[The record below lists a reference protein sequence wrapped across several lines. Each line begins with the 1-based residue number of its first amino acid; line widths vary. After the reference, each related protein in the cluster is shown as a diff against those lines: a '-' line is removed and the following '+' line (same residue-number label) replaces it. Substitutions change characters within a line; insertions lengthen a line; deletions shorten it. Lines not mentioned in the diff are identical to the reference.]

1 MSHNLQFKTKIQ
13 DATLLKAACES
24 LRKQGMKVEGPTQEV
39 TGRRRERVK
48 MPDWYY
54 SMFFHCDKAGTV
66 DVDSDD
72 RSRNH
77 TRDLNRLSSTYVEES
92 YKAVA
97 AAQGEFITGQ
107 VVNEDGSIDLIINH
121 V

>member
-13 DATLLKAACES
+13 DVTLLKAACES
-24 LRKQGMKVEGPTQEV
+24 LRKQGMKVEGPTHEV
-39 TGRRRERVK
+39 SGRQRERVK

-54 SMFFHCDKAGTV
+54 SMFFHCDKAGTM
-66 DVDSDD
+66 DIDSDD
-72 RSRNH
+72 RTQSR

-97 AAQGEFITGQ
+97 AAQGEFLTGQ
-107 VVNEDGSIDLIINH
+107 TVNQDGSIDFVINH
-121 V
+121 I